1 MKKDLM
7 IPLLG
12 RDVQLRA
19 ETYNAEARTVEIV
32 WTTGATVRRRR
43 FWEEDIDEE
52 LIVDPAAI
60 RLDRLNSGAPF
71 LNTHNAYELEAVLGV
86 VVDGSARL
94 ENGQGIAT
102 IRFSDREDVEPILRD
117 IANGIIR
124 NVSVGYRVHKY
135 EIEKRDGQV
144 ELWRAVDWEPLE
156 ISAVPIGAD
165 PGAHIRKDDALHPCV
180 LVRETSATN
189 AAQRAVST
197 MKGKPMAK
205 KQTPAAGEDGGNETE
220 TRQAAQ
226 PVPATEA
233 APAAPAQDAQRAAA
247 DAVRAERERIGAI
260 NALAGRFKMER
271 SFVDKLITDGISVDA
286 ARTAILDQ
294 LAEREE
300 RGIGHT
306 HISNPAGGLD
316 ATVTRR
322 EALVEAILHRAQPGM
337 FQLTDRARE
346 YRGLTLLDLARDCL
360 EAAGGRTRG
369 MTAGEIAHVATRGSL
384 PAGIDPLQIRGAGLH
399 STSDFPLILAAVAG
413 KRLRGAYAS
422 TPRTFTRWARG
433 VTATD
438 FKPMYPT
445 QIGNFPALQA
455 VKEGAEFSYGTIS
468 EGRESYQL
476 ATYGRI
482 VALTRQAIINDDL
495 RAFDRAVGTAGQR
508 AADLESAIVYNVLI
522 ANAALS
528 DTVALFHT
536 DHGNLASSGTVID
549 EEALAAMIEAMAQQT
564 DLDGEEY
571 IANRP
576 RFLLVPP
583 GQRSVEAR
591 KQVAAT
597 TPNSTQ
603 DVNAFAGSFEVIEEP
618 RLFKA
623 GGPQPWFAAADPNLV
638 DTVEYAHLEG
648 QMEPFMDQRA
658 GFEVDGVEFK
668 VRHDF
673 AAKALDYRG
682 LYKNAGA
689 NPAS

>member
-1 MKKDLM
+1 MKKETTNL
-7 IPLLG
+7 PVLG
-12 RDVQLRA
+12 RDVAVRA
-19 ETYNAEARTVEIV
+19 ETANEDARTVDVV
-32 WTTGATVRRRR
+32 WTTGARVRRRR
-43 FWEEDIDEE
+43 LWEDDIDEE
-52 LIVDPAAI
+52 LVVDPSAV
-60 RLDRLNSGAPF
+60 RLDRLNNGAPF
-71 LNTHNAYELEAVLGV
+71 LDTHNAHELGAIIGV
-86 VVDGSARL
+86 VVEGSARI

-102 IRFSDREDVEPILRD
+102 IRFSEREDVEPIWRD
-117 IANGIIR
+117 VAAGIIR
-124 NVSVGYRVHKY
+124 NVSVGYRVHRF
-135 EIEKRDGQV
+135 EIEKRDGAP

-165 PGAHIRKDDALHPCV
+165 PGAHIRTDGGLGPCV
-180 LVRETSATN
+180 IVREAEE
-189 AAQRAVST
+189 
-197 MKGKPMAK
+197 
-205 KQTPAAGEDGGNETE
+205 PAAAPAAHSERKAAMAEKKTSVAGEQGDKNTVDA
-220 TRQAAQ
+220 RAN
-226 PVPATEA
+226 
-233 APAAPAQDAQRAAA
+233 APAAPAPNEAEIR
-247 DAVRAERERIGAI
+247 RAERERIGAI
-260 NALAGRFKMER
+260 NALGTRFNLER
-271 SFVDKLITDGISVDA
+271 AFVDGLIASGEAVES
-286 ARTAILDQ
+286 ARSKILDH
-294 LAEREE
+294 LAEKDE

-306 HISNPAGGLD
+306 QVSMPAGGID

-322 EALVEAILHRAQPGM
+322 EAMAEAMLHRAQPTV
-337 FQLTDRARE
+337 FPITDRARE
-346 YRGLTLLDLARDCL
+346 YRGMTLLDLARDCL
-360 EAAGGRTRG
+360 EAAGVRARG
-369 MTAGEIAHVATRGSL
+369 MTPNEIAYVATRGAI
-384 PAGIDPLQIRGAGLH
+384 PGGIDPLSIRGAGLH

-422 TPRTFTRWARG
+422 TPRTFQRWARG
-433 VTATD
+433 ITATD

-445 QIGNFPALQA
+445 QIGNFPALKA
-455 VKEGAEFSYGTIS
+455 VMEGAEFSYGTIA

-495 RAFDRAVGTAGQR
+495 RAFDRAVATAGQR

-522 ANAALS
+522 ANANLA
-528 DTVALFHT
+528 DGVPLFHAN
-536 DHGNLASSGTVID
+536 HGNLGAASVIS
-549 EEALAAMIEAMAQQT
+549 EAALSAALEMFAQQK

-576 RFLLVPP
+576 RFILVPP

-618 RLFKA
+618 RLFVA
-623 GGPQPWFAAADPNLV
+623 GGPQPWYMAADPNLV

-648 QMEPFMDQRA
+648 QMEPFIDQRV

-689 NPAS
+689 NPA